1 MNYGKKTTPSTPLID
16 QRFEYRNS
24 AATDVTLT
32 WRKFGWKPKEEQ
44 NEITSGNTR
53 QIRSIGNNTPVR

>member
-1 MNYGKKTTPSTPLID
+1 MNKAKMTIPSMPLHSKH
-16 QRFEYRNS
+16 FEYRNS

-32 WRKFGWKPKEEQ
+32 WRKFGWKPKEEL
-44 NEITSGNTR
+44 NEIISGNTR

>member
-1 MNYGKKTTPSTPLID
+1 MNHGKKTTPSRLLID

-32 WRKFGWKPKEEQ
+32 WRKFGWKPKEE
-44 NEITSGNTR
+44 EKRYRDWETR
-53 QIRSIGNNTPVR
+53 I